1 MKKVLKLSDGI
12 SDFSDWYERDVLEME
27 GKVKVKFDMI
37 KFSVESYFFLVLFQ
51 YKNKL
56 GLFLYLR
63 YKVEFEKKNKL
74 VMNIIKMC

>member
-51 YKNKL
+51 YKKKL

-63 YKVEFEKKNKL
+63 YKVEFEKK
-74 VMNIIKMC
+74 